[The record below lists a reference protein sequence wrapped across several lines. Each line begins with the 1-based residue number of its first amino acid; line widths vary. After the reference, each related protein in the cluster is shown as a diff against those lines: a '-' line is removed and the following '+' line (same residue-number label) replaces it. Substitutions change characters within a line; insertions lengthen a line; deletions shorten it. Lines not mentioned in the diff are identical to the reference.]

1 MTHDCIPAECPECS
15 ADLATLSP
23 TTDRRG
29 QGMKIIKLSAS
40 NVKRLRAVEINP
52 DGTLQIVTGRN
63 AQGKSSVLD
72 AIWLALGGGA
82 ASRETPRPVR
92 DGEERAEVSLDLGD
106 LLVTRTWDAE
116 KGKTELVVRAPD
128 GAKYSQPQTLL
139 DQLVGKLSFDPLA
152 FTRLS
157 ARDQRKALLDLLGLN
172 FEAEDRERQRLY
184 DERLETGRQAH
195 AYGEMP
201 KLDKGAPLTE
211 KSAAEILDGIGV
223 AQGYHHRIN
232 QHRTNIEY
240 GERRIA
246 DLERQLDE
254 VQAKIASAQ
263 ATIRDERTALDA
275 CPAPADMEALRA
287 ELAEVENFNKIARE
301 NRRIADNREAQKALE
316 EQYATLGRSI
326 AAIDDAKAATLA
338 ATAMPVAGLG
348 FDDSGVTYNGVPFQ
362 QASSAEQIKVSL
374 AMAMALN
381 PSLRVIRIMDGS
393 LLDAESMAA
402 ITTMADD
409 ADYQIWLERVE
420 DDSPAAVLIEDG
432 SVVQR

>member
-1 MTHDCIPAECPECS
+1 
-15 ADLATLSP
+15 
-23 TTDRRG
+23 
-29 QGMKIIKLSAS
+29 MKIIKLSAS

-128 GAKYSQPQTLL
+128 GAKYAQPQTLL

-157 ARDQRKALLDLLGLN
+157 AKDQRQALLDLLGLD
-172 FEAEDRERQRLY
+172 FTAEDRERQRLY
-184 DERLETGRQAH
+184 DERTDVGRQAH
-195 AYGEMP
+195 AYGDLP
-201 KLDKGAPLTE
+201 KLEKGAPTVE
-211 KSAAEILDGIGV
+211 KSAAEILN
-223 AQGYHHRIN
+223 RIAASLDAT
-232 QHRTNIEY
+232 RAIERARDLAD
-240 GERRIA
+240 ECALHIEQIDRRIA
-246 DLERQLDE
+246 EAE
-254 VQAKIASAQ
+254 SALVKL
-263 ATIRDERTALDA
+263 RDDRAQIVDRRAGAVESANSLPVGEDRDALDA
-275 CPAPADMEALRA
+275 
-287 ELAEVENFNKIARE
+287 ELAQVEDRNRLARE
-301 NRRIADNREAQKALE
+301 NRHIAENREAQKALE
-316 EQYATLGRSI
+316 EQYTGLGRAI
-326 AAIDDAKAATLA
+326 AAIDNAKAAALA
-338 ATAMPVAGLG
+338 AAAMPVDGLG
-348 FDDSGVTYNGVPFQ
+348 FDDSGVTFNGVPFQ

-393 LLDAESMAA
+393 LLDKFSLAA
-402 ITTMADD
+402 IAEAAAEHDFQVFLEMVGVSDSADG
-409 ADYQIWLERVE
+409 
-420 DDSPAAVLIEDG
+420 AAVVIEDG
-432 SVVQR
+432 MVVA